1 MIYPNVIVLMY
12 ASRPLMRVPGARIGR
27 VVNRGMPTMIA
38 AFLSG
43 VLLRLPRRVSL
54 A

>member
-12 ASRPLMRVPGARIGR
+12 ASRLLMRVPGARIGR
-27 VVNRGMPTMIA
+27 VVNKGMPTMIA

-43 VLLRLPRRVSL
+43 AVLLHPRRVS
-54 A
+54 AA